1 MPETE
6 TMSDILWLGLIALLF
21 AATLGYARL
30 CDGA

>member
-1 MPETE
+1 
-6 TMSDILWLGLIALLF
+6 MSDILWLGLIALLF